1 MMNLT
6 WKRDNTKD
14 PTTMGLQ
21 RDPTVPLQNPTLAT
35 WKKDNVKDLTTMG
48 LQRDPTVR
56 LLSPTR
62 VVWKKDSVRDQHIT
76 GLLTD
81 LQMTTP
87 PRIIED
93 AMDQELPLE

>member
-14 PTTMGLQ
+14 LTTMDLQ
-21 RDPTVPLQNPTLAT
+21 RGPTVPLQNLTLAT

-62 VVWKKDSVRDQHIT
+62 VVWKKDSVRDRHVT
-76 GLLTD
+76 GRLTD
-81 LQMTTP
+81 LQMAIP